1 MTEIVLAGYGLAQTR
16 APHHRDPLDIMS
28 EAAILAMRDAGVAA
42 SEVDGVFTATAQASL
57 PSLALAE
64 HLGIAPRYLDS
75 TTHGGSSNLSHI
87 AHAAAAIRSG
97 AIDVALVVYGSTQRT
112 ALKETGTRPAV
123 AHVPP
128 FEAGAGALFPIASYA
143 LMAARHMHEYG
154 TTREQLS
161 SVAVAAREWAAL
173 NPAAQLRDRIT
184 VEDVVASPLI
194 SSPFHKLDCCLITD
208 GGGAIV
214 VMSAERAAAR
224 GLRGVRIRGLAEAS
238 EHLTVSAMPD
248 LASCGAV
255 HSGRAAFEQA
265 GIGPEDID
273 VVQIYDAFSI
283 NPLMILE
290 DLGFCAKGE
299 GGPFIE
305 AGHTRPGGRLPVNT
319 SGGGLAFTHPGMF
332 GIYTVI
338 EAMTQLR
345 GEAGDRQVAA
355 RTAVAHG
362 IGGTM
367 STHATLVL
375 EAPAG

>member
-1 MTEIVLAGYGLAQTR
+1 MSDIVLAGYGLAQTR
-16 APHHRDPLDIMS
+16 VAHHRDPLDIMT
-28 EAAILAMRDAGVAA
+28 EAALAAMRDARVTPRDI
-42 SEVDGVFTATAQASL
+42 DGVFTATAQASL

-64 HLGIAPRYLDS
+64 HLGITPTYLDS
-75 TTHGGSSNLSHI
+75 TVHGGSSNLSHI

-112 ALKETGTRPAV
+112 ALKEGGTRPAV

-128 FEAGAGALFPIASYA
+128 FEAPAGALFPIGSYA

-161 SVAVAAREWAAL
+161 SVVVAAHAWAAL
-173 NPAAQLRDRIT
+173 NPAAQLRDRISI
-184 VEDVVASPLI
+184 EDVTASPLI

-208 GGGAIV
+208 GGGAVV
-214 VMSAERAAAR
+214 VMSADRAAAT
-224 GLRGVRIRGLAEAS
+224 GAIGVPVLGLAEAS
-238 EHLTVSAMPD
+238 DHLSVSAMPD
-248 LASCGAV
+248 LTACGAER
-255 HSGRAAFEQA
+255 SGPAAFEEA
-265 GIGPEDID
+265 GLGPSDID
-273 VVQIYDAFSI
+273 TVQIYDAFSI

-299 GGPFIE
+299 GGAFIA
-305 AGHTRPGGRLPVNT
+305 AGNTMPGGRLPLNT

-367 STHATLVL
+367 STHATMVL
-375 EAPAG
+375 AAPTA

>member
-1 MTEIVLAGYGLAQTR
+1 MSDIVLAGYGLAETR
-16 APHHRDPLDIMS
+16 VSHQREPLDIMT
-28 EAAILAMRDAGVAA
+28 EAALGAMRDAGVKARDI
-42 SEVDGVFTATAQASL
+42 DGVFAATAQASL

-64 HLGIAPRYLDS
+64 HLGITPTYLDS
-75 TTHGGSSNLSHI
+75 TVHGGSSNMSHI
-87 AHAAAAIRSG
+87 AHAAAAIRTG

-112 ALKETGTRPAV
+112 ALKEGGTRAAV
-123 AHVPP
+123 AQVPP
-128 FEAGAGALFPIASYA
+128 FEAAAGASFPIGSYA

-161 SVAVAAREWAAL
+161 MVAVAAREWAAL

-214 VMSAERAAAR
+214 VMSAERAAAFGTCGVKLL
-224 GLRGVRIRGLAEAS
+224 GLSEAS
-238 EHLTVSAMPD
+238 DHLSVSAMPD
-248 LASCGAV
+248 LTRSGAAR
-255 HSGRAAFEQA
+255 SGPAAFEQA
-265 GIGPEDID
+265 GLGPLEID
-273 VVQIYDAFSI
+273 TVQIYDAFSI
-283 NPLMILE
+283 NPVMVLE
-290 DLGFCAKGE
+290 DLGFCKKGE
-299 GGPFIE
+299 GGAFIAE
-305 AGHTRPGGRLPVNT
+305 GHTMPGGRLPLNT
-319 SGGGLAFTHPGMF
+319 SGGGLAFSHPGMF

-355 RTAVAHG
+355 RTALAHG

-367 STHATLVL
+367 STHATMVL
-375 EAPAG
+375 AASAA